1 MYFEEIKLGTAMETS
16 RIQIS
21 REKMVSFATDYDP
34 LPLHTDEE
42 YAKKT
47 RFGKLIA
54 PGIMV
59 FMSVWAKY
67 IEEIDYTG
75 DQLIAGKSTN
85 VEWFLPVYA
94 GDTVYGKAAVT
105 ALMPRNPYNGT
116 AEITI
121 EVFNQDNALV
131 LRAVTETVVARRKP
145 GTKRRELA

>member
-1 MYFEEIKLGTAMETS
+1 METS

-21 REKMVSFATDYDP
+21 REKMVSFAKDYDP
-34 LPLHTDEE
+34 IPLHTNEE

-67 IEEIDYTG
+67 IEEIDFTG

-85 VEWFLPVYA
+85 VEWFCPVYA
-94 GDTVYGKAAVT
+94 GDTLYGKTTVT
-105 ALMPRNPYNGT
+105 ALAPRNPYNGT
-116 AEITI
+116 VEITI

-131 LRAVTETVVARRKP
+131 LRDVTETVVARKKP
-145 GTKRRELA
+145 DQKHREFV